1 MRLSRSQ
8 IVNFPTWIPDCDFH
22 SSAFL
27 DLFISAM
34 TFSPLGNSDLVVVSV
49 SIDFPSAPKWNA
61 TLHCG
66 AYDYSPTDV
75 DGCSMTRYL

>member
-1 MRLSRSQ
+1 
-8 IVNFPTWIPDCDFH
+8 
-22 SSAFL
+22 
-27 DLFISAM
+27 M